1 MARTKQQFSCTD
13 IVRLLVNKITPDSN
27 LIEQLWFIARA
38 DVKEAQEHLCLLL
51 RTQFDFKP
59 QADYESFFH
68 NCIFDF
74 NGTRHNPFNAIGIP
88 VSFLV

>member
-1 MARTKQQFSCTD
+1 MARDKQQFSCTD

-59 QADYESFFH
+59 QGDYGSFFH
-68 NCIFDF
+68 NCVFDSY
-74 NGTRHNPFNAIGIP
+74 GTNHKPFAAIGIP
-88 VSFLV
+88 VSFSV